1 MLKKFEEYVNEGL
14 ISDFQKKQEE
24 VSSSVLSEENKQFI
38 IEFLRKMNSVNFP
51 CICYFSNCS
60 VSSIGLSKFM
70 MKEYNFNVDNYDKY
84 KSIEHI
90 KDSFV
95 EEIKIKRNDIIEFS
109 EKFEKNKVLN
119 NAILKWFNEK
129 FDTWKEEHPIKVAKS
144 DGKVYEKPN
153 KFMRVGFLLDYK
165 DEIIDEIF

>member
-1 MLKKFEEYVNEGL
+1 MLKKFNEYIEEGL

-24 VSSSVLSEENKQFI
+24 VSSNVLSEENKQFI

-60 VSSIGLSKFM
+60 VCSI
-70 MKEYNFNVDNYDKY
+70 ERYNFDRKSVGEDIYKEL
-84 KSIEHI
+84 KSINHI

-95 EEIKIKRNDIIEFS
+95 EKIKIKRNDIIEFS

-119 NAILKWFNEK
+119 NAILKWFNER
-129 FDTWKEEHPIKVAKS
+129 FDTWKEEHPIKVKRP
-144 DGKVYEKPN
+144 DGKVDERPN

>member
-1 MLKKFEEYVNEGL
+1 MLKKFNEYVNEGL

-24 VSSSVLSEENKQFI
+24 VSSNVLSEENKQFI

-51 CICYFSNCS
+51 CICYFSNCY
-60 VSSIGLSKFM
+60 VCSIEK
-70 MKEYNFNVDNYDKY
+70 YNLDREFVDNDIYREL
-84 KSIEHI
+84 KSINDI

-95 EEIKIKRNDIIEFS
+95 EKIKIKRNDIIEFS

-119 NAILKWFNEK
+119 NAILKWFNER
-129 FDTWKEEHPIKVAKS
+129 FDTWKEENPIKGKRPG
-144 DGKVYEKPN
+144 GKVEERPN
-153 KFMRVGFLLDYK
+153 KSMSVGFLLDYK

>member
-51 CICYFSNCS
+51 CICHFSNCS
-60 VSSIGLSKFM
+60 VCSIERYNFDRKSIGEDIY
-70 MKEYNFNVDNYDKY
+70 KEL
-84 KSIEHI
+84 KSINHI

-95 EEIKIKRNDIIEFS
+95 ENIKIKRNDIIEFS
-109 EKFEKNKVLN
+109 EKFEKNKLLN
-119 NAILKWFNEK
+119 NAILKWFNER
-129 FDTWKEEHPIKVAKS
+129 FDTWKEENPIKVRKS

-153 KFMRVGFLLDYK
+153 TFMRVGFLLDYK